1 MTPFPFSPQ
10 HKETMKSFFT
20 LKEWYLIDS
29 AIHSDSRI
37 NPNVLDSIDDK
48 IFELFG
54 GLHCQGMD
62 D

>member
-1 MTPFPFSPQ
+1 
-10 HKETMKSFFT
+10 MKSFFT

>member
-20 LKEWYLIDS
+20 LKEWYAIDS
-29 AIHSDSRI
+29 AIHNDSTFDPAI
-37 NPNVLDSIDDK
+37 LDSIDDK
-48 IFELFG
+48 IFDLFD